1 MVGMEQAGGVPDPI
15 ERIFEYDDYRVFLSD
30 LFAHLKKSRRAFS
43 YRWIARKAGFAS
55 HSFLE
60 AVHKGRKHLTLESA
74 RALGEALDLKGI
86 QQEYFEALV
95 LRTTQ
100 TPASRRERN
109 HRTLERIQR
118 ATSLARPDPSAWD
131 YFRDWKLSVLRELAT
146 HAPWNDDHAL
156 LGSWMNPPMAPEE
169 CIQAMAFLV
178 DHGFLRR
185 ENGLWCQTNP
195 GLTAE
200 SVPERVFRNAKSGF
214 IQAASRA
221 LDEQPRAQ
229 RHISSST
236 LSMGHATFLKA
247 SRMLAETRRRILALA
262 LEDDSV
268 ERAYVLNLQLFAQT
282 ARFRPG
288 PDPRRT

>member
-1 MVGMEQAGGVPDPI
+1 MTGMDQASGVPDPI

-43 YRWIARKAGFAS
+43 YRWIARRAGFAS

-100 TPASRRERN
+100 APPSRRERN

-118 ATSLARPDPSAWD
+118 TTSLARPDPSAWD
-131 YFRDWKLSVLRELAT
+131 YFRDWRLSVLRELAS

-156 LGSWMNPPMAPEE
+156 LASWMNPPMTADE
-169 CIQAMAFLV
+169 CREAMAFLV
-178 DHGFLRR
+178 EHEFLRR

-200 SVPERVFRNAKSGF
+200 AVPERVFHGAKAGF
-214 IQAASRA
+214 IQAALRA

-229 RHISSST
+229 RHVSSTT

-282 ARFRPG
+282 ARFRPAA
-288 PDPRRT
+288 DRSRT